1 MLFFFTKITHV
12 IKWMNYVLKY
22 RIKLIKRKTHRK
34 RRNGF
39 AVHKSLQHSWGCY
52 NSLPAGTECLL
63 TNHIAWW
70 VLGKNSAWRCSHVP
84 LPAGSSE
91 TSEQAVHLAPSSGS
105 EISGAVT
112 YQRWATAGCWLQVFF
127 SIGDGMRL
135 RFSASPMKGL
145 FSVCIKQ
152 LGEFGASTVCWNP
165 SVVLNSRALTRYIFH
180 GSQVNTTHGLR
191 ATPPS
196 NQKNR
201 GARRKDYCGF
211 EMCSALNLL

>member
-1 MLFFFTKITHV
+1 MSPDQSHRLVGSGEELCLALLSCSSPCGFLRDL
-12 IKWMNYVLKY
+12 WAGCAPCSL
-22 RIKLIKRKTHRK
+22 KRKW
-34 RRNGF
+34 NLWGSN
-39 AVHKSLQHSWGCY
+39 VPEVSHSR
-52 NSLPAGTECLL
+52 LL
-63 TNHIAWW
+63 T
-70 VLGKNSAWRCSHVP
+70 
-84 LPAGSSE
+84 
-91 TSEQAVHLAPSSGS
+91 TSV
-105 EISGAVT
+105 
-112 YQRWATAGCWLQVFF
+112 F

-152 LGEFGASTVCWNP
+152 LGEFGAATVCWNP
-165 SVVLNSRALTRYIFH
+165 SVVLNSRALTHYIFH